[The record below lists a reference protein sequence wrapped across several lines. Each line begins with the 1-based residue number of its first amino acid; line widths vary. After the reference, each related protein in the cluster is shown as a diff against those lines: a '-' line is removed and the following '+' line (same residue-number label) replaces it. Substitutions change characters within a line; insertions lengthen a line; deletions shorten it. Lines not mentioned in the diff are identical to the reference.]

1 MDSIIWTQTS
11 SESKLSEIMAILND
25 KSGFFSKLK
34 SLVREVSGKDNGLIQ
49 IKRKLLSFLNS
60 EDYISFQRNI

>member
-1 MDSIIWTQTS
+1 
-11 SESKLSEIMAILND
+11 MAILND
-25 KSGFFSKLK
+25 KSDIFSKLK